1 MIRRYRVAV
10 VAACPFPC
18 PRGTP
23 IRIYR
28 TAEALARRGHD
39 VHVVTYHLGDSC
51 EAPPFAIHRIA
62 DVPTYRKYSPGPS
75 WQKLALIDPLVV
87 RRLRALLR
95 APGFDVIYAHH
106 VEGLLLALAAR
117 GRRQVPIVFDAHT
130 LLESELPFYRIGLGR
145 GLKARIGRGLD
156 TLLPRLA
163 TRVIAVSEE
172 IRRAFEEHSPEL
184 AGRVTVIPNGVELN
198 TFDLSH
204 ASSGAGSNTL
214 IYTGNLAAYQGIDL
228 MLRAFAALRGKR
240 QDVRLEIVAE
250 SGFAQYEPLALEL
263 GVRDS
268 IDLVPLSFTEVPQ
281 RLAAATVA
289 LNPRTQCGGVPQK
302 LLNYMAAGRPIVSF
316 AGSAKHLRHGED
328 GWVVA
333 NDDVG
338 GFADAIDQLLEDRSL
353 ARVMGENARKYVRAE
368 RSWESVGERIE
379 QVFRDVRGD

>member
-1 MIRRYRVAV
+1 MTRPYRVAV

-28 TAEALARRGHD
+28 TAEALARRGHE
-39 VHVVTYHLGDSC
+39 VHVVTYHLG
-51 EAPPFAIHRIA
+51 EAGEVPPFVIHRIA
-62 DVPTYRKYSPGPS
+62 AVPTYGKYSPGPS
-75 WQKLALIDPLVV
+75 WQKLAVVDPLVV
-87 RRLRALLR
+87 RRLKELLR
-95 APGFDVIYAHH
+95 DSRFDVIYAHH

-117 GRRQVPIVFDAHT
+117 GRRQIPIVFDAHT
-130 LLESELPFYRIGLGR
+130 LLESELPFYPTGLGR
-145 GLKARIGRGLD
+145 TLAGMFGRVLD
-156 TLLPRLA
+156 SVLPPLA
-163 TRVIAVSEE
+163 THVIAVSEE
-172 IRRAFEEHSPEL
+172 IRQGFEAHSPGL
-184 AGRVTVIPNGVELN
+184 AGRISVIPNGVELD
-198 TFDLSH
+198 TFEVSPVF
-204 ASSGAGSNTL
+204 ASPRPNTL

-228 MLRAFAALRGKR
+228 MLRAFAALRGRR

-250 SGFAQYEPLALEL
+250 SGFDQYEPLALEL

-268 IDLVPLSFTEVPQ
+268 IDLVPLSFDDVPR

-289 LNPRTQCGGVPQK
+289 LNPRTQCGGIPQK

-338 GFADAIDQLLEDRSL
+338 GFADAIDHLLDDRSL
-353 ARVMGENARKYVRAE
+353 ARTMGENARDHVRAE
-368 RSWESVGERIE
+368 RSWEGVGARIE
-379 QVFRDVRGD
+379 QVFQDLHGD

>member
-1 MIRRYRVAV
+1 VIRPYRVAV

-39 VHVVTYHLGDSC
+39 VHVVTYHLGDLC

-75 WQKLALIDPLVV
+75 WQKLAVVDPLVV
-87 RRLRALLR
+87 RRLRELLR

-117 GRRQVPIVFDAHT
+117 GRRQIPIVFDAHT
-130 LLESELPFYRIGLGR
+130 LLESELPFYRIGLGHAF
-145 GLKARIGRGLD
+145 KAWVGRVLD
-156 TLLPRLA
+156 TILPRLA
-163 TRVIAVSEE
+163 THVIAVSEE
-172 IRRAFEEHSPEL
+172 IRRDFEKHSSQL
-184 AGRVTVIPNGVELN
+184 AGRISVIPNGVELE
-198 TFDLSH
+198 TFE
-204 ASSGAGSNTL
+204 AGPAFAGPSPNTL

-268 IDLVPLSFTEVPQ
+268 IDLVPLSFSEVPK

-289 LNPRTQCGGVPQK
+289 LNPRTKCGGVPQK

-338 GFADAIDQLLEDRSL
+338 GFADAIDHLLDDRLL
-353 ARVMGENARKYVRAE
+353 ARIMGEKAREYVQAE
-368 RSWESVGERIE
+368 RSWESVGQRIE
-379 QVFRDVRGD
+379 QVFRGVHGD

>member
-1 MIRRYRVAV
+1 MPRYRVAV

-28 TAEALARRGHD
+28 TAEALARRGHE
-39 VHVVTYHLGDSC
+39 VHVVTYHLGEPC

-75 WQKLALIDPLVV
+75 WQKLAVIDPLVV
-87 RRLRALLR
+87 RRLKALLR
-95 APGFDVIYAHH
+95 DPGFDVIYAHH

-130 LLESELPFYRIGLGR
+130 LLESELPFYRIGLGQMLQR
-145 GLKARIGRGLD
+145 RIGRVLD
-156 TLLPRLA
+156 TVLPRLA

-172 IRRAFEEHSPEL
+172 IRRGFEEHSPEL
-184 AGRVTVIPNGVELN
+184 MGRIAVIPNGVELD
-198 TFDLSH
+198 TFEVGPTPAARS
-204 ASSGAGSNTL
+204 SNTL

-240 QDVRLEIVAE
+240 QDVRLEIVAQT
-250 SGFAQYEPLALEL
+250 GFAEYEPLALEL

-268 IDLVPLSFTEVPQ
+268 IDLVPLSFSDIPK

-338 GFADAIDQLLEDRSL
+338 GFADAIDHLLEDRSL
-353 ARVMGENARKYVRAE
+353 ARVMGQNAREYVRAE
-368 RSWESVGERIE
+368 RSWESVGARIE
-379 QVFRDVRGD
+379 QVFRDVHGD

>member
-1 MIRRYRVAV
+1 MSRRYRVAV

-39 VHVVTYHLGDSC
+39 VQVVTYHLGEPC
-51 EAPPFAIHRIA
+51 EAPPFVIHRIA

-75 WQKLALIDPLVV
+75 WQKLAVIDPLVV
-87 RRLRALLR
+87 RRLSQLLR
-95 APGFDVIYAHH
+95 SPGFDVIYAHH

-117 GRRQVPIVFDAHT
+117 GRRQIPIVFDAHT
-130 LLESELPFYRIGLGR
+130 LLESELPFYRIGLGQT
-145 GLKARIGRGLD
+145 LKGWIGRGLD

-172 IRRAFEEHSPEL
+172 IRRGFEEHSPEL
-184 AGRVTVIPNGVELN
+184 AGRISVIPNGVELD
-198 TFDLSH
+198 TFEIAPAL
-204 ASSGAGSNTL
+204 ARPGSNTL

-268 IDLVPLSFTEVPQ
+268 IDLLPLSFPEVPK

-289 LNPRTQCGGVPQK
+289 LNPRTRCGGVPQK

-333 NDDVG
+333 DDDVG
-338 GFADAIDQLLEDRSL
+338 GFADAIDHLLEDRSL
-353 ARVMGENARKYVRAE
+353 ARVMGQNAREYVRAK

-379 QVFRDVRGD
+379 QVFRDVHGD

>member
-1 MIRRYRVAV
+1 MMRPYRVAV

-39 VHVVTYHLGDSC
+39 VHVVTYHLGEPG

-62 DVPTYRKYSPGPS
+62 DVPTYSKCSPGPS
-75 WQKLALIDPLVV
+75 WQKLAVIDPLVV
-87 RRLRALLR
+87 YRLRALLQ

-117 GRRQVPIVFDAHT
+117 GRRQIPIVFDAHT
-130 LLESELPFYRIGLGR
+130 LLESELPFYRIGLGQT
-145 GLKARIGRGLD
+145 LKTLIGRGLD

-184 AGRVTVIPNGVELN
+184 AGRVAVIPNGVELN
-198 TFDLSH
+198 TFDVSH
-204 ASSGAGSNTL
+204 ASAGAGSNTL

-228 MLRAFAALRGKR
+228 MLRAFAALRDRR

-268 IDLVPLSFTEVPQ
+268 IDLVPLSFTEVPR

-338 GFADAIDQLLEDRSL
+338 GFADAIDHLLEDRSL
-353 ARVMGENARKYVRAE
+353 ARVMGENAREYVRSQ